1 MIPSANV
8 FKDGDSFYVICPYCD
23 ETIEL
28 DNDEIAC
35 IATYGE
41 YNITCDT
48 CGEDFNACDED
59 EILDDINF

>member
-1 MIPSANV
+1 MIPSTNV

-28 DNDEIAC
+28 DNDEVAC

-41 YNITCDT
+41 YNINCDS
-48 CGEDFNACDED
+48 CFEDFNACDED
-59 EILDDINF
+59 EILIDINF